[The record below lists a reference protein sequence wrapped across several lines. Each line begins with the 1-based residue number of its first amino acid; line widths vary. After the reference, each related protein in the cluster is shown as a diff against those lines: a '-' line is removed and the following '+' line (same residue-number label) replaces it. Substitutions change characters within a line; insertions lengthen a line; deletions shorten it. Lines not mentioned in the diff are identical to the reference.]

1 MSGSGVLSRFAGS
14 LGAVLMAASML
25 LAGTAVQAKDAAPVS
40 AAAVPEAL
48 APAAPAASA
57 PAVST
62 PVAGTASIEIPRGK
76 GLPVLV
82 RTALFF
88 TAIDSFDDNKGMFE
102 ATTDLRL
109 SWHDAGLRY
118 PAVQGSRG
126 YKEYRGAAVDAELAK
141 IWVPNIRFTN
151 RVGEPS
157 LSERRLRVF
166 PDGRVE
172 TLTRTAATYKAAID
186 VTRFPFDHQS
196 LKVDLAVKEDTL
208 ESVDMD
214 FSSEDVDFSR
224 VATGAEIGG
233 WTLGLV
239 NLKREVVKGWD
250 GESYAKVSASLDVQR
265 VAAGAIAT
273 VFIPLFASLLIPFLA
288 TWMNKSEDGGF
299 AVDAFELANVVIG
312 GLFAVIALSFAIS
325 SSYPAI
331 ASGDNTVTRLIGLN
345 YVALALGLFII
356 VVFYRYSLPS
366 RWLGP
371 YLQEQAFRFL
381 IWAFPFLFICTGLAF
396 VLLAA
401 A

>member
-1 MSGSGVLSRFAGS
+1 MTVLV
-14 LGAVLMAASML
+14 VLMV
-25 LAGTAVQAKDAAPVS
+25 GTPGHAKE
-40 AAAVPEAL
+40 AVPEPQAQVKM
-48 APAAPAASA
+48 
-57 PAVST
+57 PAVD
-62 PVAGTASIEIPRGK
+62 IPRSK
-76 GLPVLV
+76 GLPVIV

-88 TAIDSFDDNKGMFE
+88 TAIDSFDDNNGTFE

-109 SWHDAGLRY
+109 SWHDAALRY
-118 PAVQGSRG
+118 PALQAPRG
-126 YKEYRGAAVDAELAK
+126 YKEYRASAAESELTK
-141 IWVPNIRFTN
+141 IWTPIIRFAN

-157 LSERRLRVF
+157 FTERRLRVF

-172 TLTRTAATYKAAID
+172 TLTRTAALYKIPVD
-186 VTRFPFDHQS
+186 VSQFPFDHQS
-196 LKVDLAVKEDTL
+196 LRVELAVREDTL
-208 ESVDMD
+208 ETVDLD

-224 VATGAEIGG
+224 VANDAEIDG

-239 NLKREVVKGWD
+239 NLNREVLKGWD
-250 GESYAKVSASLDVQR
+250 GERYAKVSASVRVQR
-265 VAAGAIAT
+265 VATGAIAT

-288 TWMNKSEDGGF
+288 TWMNKAEDGGF
-299 AVDAFELANVVIG
+299 SVDAFELANVVIG

-325 SSYPAI
+325 SSYPAV
-331 ASGDNTVTRLIGLN
+331 AAGDNTVTRLIGLN

-356 VVFYRYSLPS
+356 VVFYRYSIPS

-396 VLLAA
+396 VLIAA

>member
-1 MSGSGVLSRFAGS
+1 VSASKSVSEGKNGFMKRIGFA
-14 LGAVLMAASML
+14 LMLVVTL
-25 LAGTAVQAKDAAPVS
+25 LVNAPVYAKEAAPE
-40 AAAVPEAL
+40 PRPQL
-48 APAAPAASA
+48 GTPAIAMD
-57 PAVST
+57 
-62 PVAGTASIEIPRGK
+62 IPRGK
-76 GLPVLV
+76 GLPVV
-82 RTALFF
+82 VQTALFF
-88 TAIDSFDDNKGMFE
+88 NGLDSFDDNKGTFE

-109 SWHDAGLRY
+109 GWHDASLSY
-118 PAVQGSRG
+118 KAAPGSRG
-126 YKEYRGAAVDAELAK
+126 YREFRAAAAESELAK
-141 IWVPNIRFTN
+141 IWAPNIHFVN

-157 LSERRLRVF
+157 LSDRRLRIF

-172 TLTRTAATYKAAID
+172 TLARTTAVYKVAVD
-186 VTRFPFDHQS
+186 VARFPFDHQS
-196 LKVDLAVKEDTL
+196 LKVEIAVREDTQ
-208 ESVDMD
+208 ESVDLD
-214 FSSEDVDFSR
+214 FSSDDVDFSR
-224 VATGAEIGG
+224 VANGAELSG

-239 NLKREVVKGWD
+239 NLKREAVKGWD
-250 GESYAKVSASLDVQR
+250 GENYAKVSASLDVQR
-265 VAAGAIAT
+265 IATGVIAT

-345 YVALALGLFII
+345 YVALAVGLFII
-356 VVFYRYSLPS
+356 VIFYRYNIPS
-366 RWLGP
+366 RWLGR
-371 YLQEQAFRFL
+371 YVQEQAFRFL